1 MKRLLLAVLVV
12 AGLASSA
19 FATDAN
25 KVSTRVQNS
34 FAEKFVN
41 AQNVQWTAKEN
52 FNKVSFTLADEQVEA
67 FFAIDG
73 DLLGYSRKVDFKSL
87 PLAGIQKIKKE
98 YAGYTIRETIEFQQN
113 DEKAFYVSLEKDGKK
128 QVLEVSLYGSVSIFK
143 GSGK

>member
-12 AGLASSA
+12 AGLGTSA

-34 FAEKFVN
+34 FAEKFAS

-73 DLLGYSRKVDFKSL
+73 DLIGLSRKVDFKSL
-87 PLAGIQKIKKE
+87 PLSGIQKIKKE
-98 YAGYTIRETIEFQQN
+98 YGAYTVKETIEFQQN
-113 DEKAFYVSLEKDGKK
+113 DEKAFYVSLEKDGKR
-128 QVLEVSLYGSVSIFK
+128 QILEVSLYGNVSVFQGAAK
-143 GSGK
+143 